1 MATTTFQEEL
11 ANALTHGLGA
21 VVAVAAS
28 AVLITLAAVFGE
40 ARHVIAAS
48 VFGASLVLLYTAST
62 LYHSIPHQ
70 VAKARL
76 KVFDHCA
83 IYVLIAGT
91 YTPFTVISL
100 KGSLGTGLFITVWT
114 LAVAGIAFKLFFTGR
129 FKVVSTALYVAM
141 GWIGVI
147 AIGPLSEAISVTA
160 LSWLLAGGIAYT
172 IGALCYLSR
181 RRYAHAVFHLFVL
194 AGSVCHYAAVF
205 TQVVPLRGA

>member
-1 MATTTFQEEL
+1 MATTTFHEEL

-28 AVLITLAAVFGE
+28 AVLITLSAVFGE
-40 ARHVIAAS
+40 ARHVAAAS

-70 VAKARL
+70 LAKARL

-91 YTPFTVISL
+91 YTPFTLISL
-100 KGSLGTGLFITVWT
+100 QGTWGTGLFIAIWS
-114 LAVAGIAFKLFFTGR
+114 LAAAGIAFKLFFTGR
-129 FKVVSTALYVAM
+129 FKVVSTALYVIM
-141 GWIGVI
+141 GWIVVI
-147 AIGPLSEAISVTA
+147 AIVPLSEAVSVAA
-160 LSWLLAGGIAYT
+160 LSWLIAGGVAYT

-194 AGSVCHYAAVF
+194 AGSVCHFAAVF
-205 TQVVPLRGA
+205 TQVVPLPGA